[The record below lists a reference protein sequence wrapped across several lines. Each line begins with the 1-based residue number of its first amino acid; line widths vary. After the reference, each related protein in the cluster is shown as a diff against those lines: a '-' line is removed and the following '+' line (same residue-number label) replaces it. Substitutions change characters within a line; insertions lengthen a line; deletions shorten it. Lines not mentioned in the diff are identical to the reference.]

1 MSLKTST
8 RSLFCQFGPIEMQV
22 ARSRH
27 PTEQT
32 KIPPHWRIP
41 CFTAASRVRT
51 KRNKIHGLEAGVA
64 LTRLND
70 QIVAYAKSL
79 WPFNQMSVSRDNI
92 VQYWANLMEHN
103 DADVLAVRHSQ
114 IWTEVITCTYYC
126 LAQYFA
132 TKLFDISVNSMA
144 DERTA
149 STMSWLNTALRNSQK
164 SSTLIN
170 QIQILLWVLNS
181 ASLVCS
187 FLLLWQHFLFVF

>member
-8 RSLFCQFGPIEMQV
+8 RSLFFQFGPIEMQV

-79 WPFNQMSVSRDNI
+79 WPFNQMSVSRDNV

-103 DADVLAVRHSQ
+103 DADVLA
-114 IWTEVITCTYYC
+114 
-126 LAQYFA
+126 YFA

-170 QIQILLWVLNS
+170 QIQIWL
-181 ASLVCS
+181 
-187 FLLLWQHFLFVF
+187 